1 MYRKEFRQ
9 TDLGCLLKLN
19 TILNHEKLSAFS
31 SRSKTRVPKL
41 ITSIPHCTESYHK
54 LNKKQTQKDYRL
66 KRKSKFIFVFEDSM
80 IIYVENRMDSTNKQ
94 SE

>member
-1 MYRKEFRQ
+1 MNRKEFPQ

-19 TILNHEKLSAFS
+19 TILNYEKLSAFS

-54 LNKKQTQKDYRL
+54 FNKKDTKGLQIKKKVKVYFCLCRQL
-66 KRKSKFIFVFEDSM
+66 